1 MFISLINLYVPNTSK
16 EGSKVKR
23 SKIDKKN
30 IFIVLSLIGIFTFAY
45 ILRYIPFMEYD
56 IRLLTN
62 WGDDWWFL
70 GMARYFATRH
80 YIPEV
85 EPTYGNGIE
94 YQYPPGLMLFFAVM
108 TQITGVELVYL
119 GRFVAVGLGALTT
132 IFVYVLG
139 KKLTKDYR
147 VGLLAALLAASSV
160 RYISRSGGFNSE
172 LFGHLLM
179 PLILLFLYKG
189 MKEKKDRNLLISGL
203 LLAGLIISH
212 HLSSAVMIVSLVFF
226 SFLLLVFKRR
236 KGFSEIK
243 KVLFVLAIG
252 LIISFPFWI
261 KLATGGIMNIVVK
274 EAYGREGFL
283 TVKNFYKHLGIPQ
296 FFLGFA
302 GIAYALYKR
311 KTGHIL
317 LIAWAIP
324 CILGLWDRD
333 IATALFSDTLL
344 KSNPDLLYVFSP
356 SLYTRYFE
364 YMTPAI
370 SILGAI
376 LFFGI
381 FEFLGGIKKLKK
393 YNISTILLAI
403 GLFLVIISIPLPF
416 NSSIFYEGSGYGW
429 LKWAMV
435 SFISTEEYEAAVW
448 MRENLSEDVN
458 ILSDYEAN
466 EMILGVTALPVA
478 NGGTLRASL
487 PVGTIYTEHLTIY
500 FTPDL
505 GEALRLINKYK
516 VTHIFLS
523 DRMIDKGWF
532 AVERNARFNYEYGG
546 NMHNADL
553 DKFETSYCFKKIY
566 EENKVRIYEVDYK
579 CDEMISL

>member
-1 MFISLINLYVPNTSK
+1 
-16 EGSKVKR
+16 
-23 SKIDKKN
+23 
-30 IFIVLSLIGIFTFAY
+30 
-45 ILRYIPFMEYD
+45 
-56 IRLLTN
+56 
-62 WGDDWWFL
+62 
-70 GMARYFATRH
+70 MARYFATRH
-80 YIPEV
+80 HIPEV

-119 GRFVAVGLGALTT
+119 GRFVGVGLGALSVVF
-132 IFVYVLG
+132 IYVLG
-139 KKLTKDYR
+139 EKLTKDYR
-147 VGLLAALLAASSV
+147 IGLLAAVLAASSV
-160 RYISRSGGFNSE
+160 RFISRSAAFCSE
-172 LFGHLLM
+172 LMGHLLM
-179 PLILLFLYKG
+179 PLIVLFLYKG
-189 MKEKKDRNLLISGL
+189 MKEKRDMNLLISGL
-203 LLAGLIISH
+203 LLAGLVISH
-212 HLSSAVMIVSLVFF
+212 HLSSGIMIISLVSFT
-226 SFLLLVFKRR
+226 FLLLVFKRR
-236 KGFSEIK
+236 EGFSDIK

-283 TVKNFYKHLGIPQ
+283 TIKNFYKNLGIPQ
-296 FFLGFA
+296 FFLGFTA
-302 GIAYALYKR
+302 IVYALYKR

-333 IATALFSDTLL
+333 IATALFSSTLL

-376 LFFGI
+376 LFFAI

-393 YNISTILLAI
+393 YHVSTILLAI
-403 GLFLVIISIPLPF
+403 GLILVIISIPLPF

-478 NGGTLRASL
+478 NGGTLRAAL
-487 PVGTIYTEHLTIY
+487 PVGTIYSDHLTIY

-505 GEALRLINKYK
+505 DEALGLIKKYDI
-516 VTHIFLS
+516 THVFMS
-523 DRMIDKGWF
+523 ERMREKGWF
-532 AVERNARFNYEYGG
+532 CIERNARFNYEYGS
-546 NMHNADL
+546 NMENADVE
-553 DKFETSYCFKKIY
+553 KFDESDCFTTIY
-566 EENKVRIYEVDYK
+566 DENKVKIWEVNPGCLK
-579 CDEMISL
+579 